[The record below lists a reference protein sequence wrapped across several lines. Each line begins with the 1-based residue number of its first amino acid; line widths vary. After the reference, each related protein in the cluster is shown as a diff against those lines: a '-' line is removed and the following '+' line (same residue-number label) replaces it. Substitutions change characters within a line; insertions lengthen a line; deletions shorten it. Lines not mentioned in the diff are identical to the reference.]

1 MMTIT
6 IIILCV
12 KSNSEC
18 LLEAYYV
25 PCALPGLRNSRG
37 QYRQNSA
44 LLEFT
49 FFWGRQTLKK
59 ISQQE
64 NKTGKGDRKLGRM
77 IDEIREREA
86 WNISLINAGSKP
98 HIDLEKENSRQRLM
112 ALLKCLG

>member
-1 MMTIT
+1 MMPIT
-6 IIILCV
+6 VIILCV
-12 KSNSEC
+12 ESNREC
-18 LLEAYYV
+18 LLGAYYV

-37 QYRQNSA
+37 QYGQNSA

-59 ISQQE
+59 IRQQE
-64 NKTGKGDRKLGRM
+64 NKAGKGDRKLGRM
-77 IDEIREREA
+77 EMKLEREA

-98 HIDLEKENSRQRLM
+98 HIDLGKENSSQRLM